1 MGVTSF
7 YPRSETRPLFT
18 ASVQHVSV
26 LASASD
32 ALCATI
38 KFAKRPLMRYR
49 MTFWQWSI
57 TSF

>member
-7 YPRSETRPLFT
+7 YPRSETRPLFI
-18 ASVQHVSV
+18 ASVQHISV
-26 LASASD
+26 LAFASE

-49 MTFWQWSI
+49 KTFCYVR
-57 TSF
+57 